1 VRPDDSIDLRAAA
14 FAAVA
19 SFGLHLLLL
28 WLLPDTFRQA
38 VVAIV
43 RPVEVLTA
51 PVKID
56 EARLPPKLRFAET
69 NPLAN
74 QAVPKT
80 APFTSARNQTAAQP
94 VPEKMPSNSALPKS
108 AGTSPEI
115 RLIQARPRSIDQS
128 QAQPTPA
135 PAISMAGPTPVTTAT
150 PPPAPTPG
158 PGKAAAQ
165 PVPKAAPA
173 PTPVDPERPR
183 ASIPS
188 GTAGLL
194 LRNSVG
200 VNRAGAVAIDARFSQ
215 YGDYTQR
222 MLEAIQ
228 SSWWSIIERSQFEGV
243 QRGRVTVRFRLHR
256 DGTVTDATILSNEV
270 TRVMSLACKDAVM
283 APAPYDIWRAD
294 MVALYGESDIVT
306 INFYYR

>member
-1 VRPDDSIDLRAAA
+1 MRHDDPIDLRAAA
-14 FAAVA
+14 FAAAA

-28 WLLPDTFRQA
+28 WLLPDTFRQ

-56 EARLPPKLRFAET
+56 EARLPAKLRFAET
-69 NPLAN
+69 NPAAN

-80 APFTSARNQTAAQP
+80 APFTSSRNQTAAQP
-94 VPEKMPSNSALPKS
+94 VPEKMPSNSVLPKS

-115 RLIQARPRSIDQS
+115 RLAQAKPRSIDQS
-128 QAQPTPA
+128 QSQPTPA
-135 PAISMAGPTPVTTAT
+135 PSISMAGP
-150 PPPAPTPG
+150 
-158 PGKAAAQ
+158 
-165 PVPKAAPA
+165 KAAPPPGTGKPA
-173 PTPVDPERPR
+173 ARPAPQAAPPPTPADPERPR

-283 APAPYDIWRAD
+283 APAPYDAWRAD

>member
-1 VRPDDSIDLRAAA
+1 MRPDDPIDLRAAA

-19 SFGLHLLLL
+19 SLGLHLLLL
-28 WLLPDTFRQA
+28 WLLPDTFRQ

-43 RPVEVLTA
+43 RPIEVLTA

-56 EARLPPKLRFAET
+56 EARLPAKLRFAET
-69 NPLAN
+69 NPVAN

-80 APFTSARNQTAAQP
+80 APFTSSRNQTAAQP

-115 RLIQARPRSIDQS
+115 RLAQGKPRSIDQS

-135 PAISMAGPTPVTTAT
+135 PAISMTGPQTA
-150 PPPAPTPG
+150 PPPG
-158 PGKAAAQ
+158 PGKAAAR
-165 PVPKAAPA
+165 PVPKAAA
-173 PTPVDPERPR
+173 PTPTDPERPR

-243 QRGRVTVRFRLHR
+243 NRGRVTVRFRLHR

-283 APAPYDIWRAD
+283 APAPYDAWRAD

>member
-1 VRPDDSIDLRAAA
+1 MRPDDSIDLRAAA

-80 APFTSARNQTAAQP
+80 APFTSSRNQTAAQP

-108 AGTSPEI
+108 AGTVPEI
-115 RLIQARPRSIDQS
+115 RLIQAKPRSIDQS

-135 PAISMAGPTPVTTAT
+135 PVIAMAAPTPITA
-150 PPPAPTPG
+150 PAPPPG

-173 PTPVDPERPR
+173 PTPADPERPR

-228 SSWWSIIERSQFEGV
+228 SSWWSIIERSQFESL

>member
-1 VRPDDSIDLRAAA
+1 MRPDDPIELRAAA

-19 SFGLHLLLL
+19 SLGLHLLLL
-28 WLLPDTFRQA
+28 WLLPDTFRQ

-56 EARLPPKLRFAET
+56 EARLPAKLRFAET
-69 NPLAN
+69 NPVAN

-80 APFTSARNQTAAQP
+80 APFTSSRNQTAAQP

-115 RLIQARPRSIDQS
+115 RLAQGKPRSIDQS

-135 PAISMAGPTPVTTAT
+135 PAISMAGPKTA
-150 PPPAPTPG
+150 PPPG
-158 PGKAAAQ
+158 PGKAAAR
-165 PVPKAAPA
+165 PAPKAAPA

-183 ASIPS
+183 ASLPS

-256 DGTVTDATILSNEV
+256 DGTVTDTTILINEV

>member
-1 VRPDDSIDLRAAA
+1 MRPDEPIDLRAAA
-14 FAAVA
+14 FAAIA
-19 SFGLHLLLL
+19 SLGLHLLLL
-28 WLLPDTFRQA
+28 WLLPDTFRQ

-43 RPVEVLTA
+43 RPIEVLTA

-69 NPLAN
+69 NPVAN

-80 APFTSARNQTAAQP
+80 APFTSSRNQTAAQP

-115 RLIQARPRSIDQS
+115 RLAQGKPRSIDQS

-135 PAISMAGPTPVTTAT
+135 PAISMAGPKSA
-150 PPPAPTPG
+150 PPPG
-158 PGKAAAQ
+158 PGKAAAR

-173 PTPVDPERPR
+173 PTPTDPDRPR

-243 QRGRVTVRFRLHR
+243 NRGRVTVRFRLHR

-283 APAPYDIWRAD
+283 APAPYDAWRAD

>member
-1 VRPDDSIDLRAAA
+1 VRPDDSIDLRAAT
-14 FAAVA
+14 FAAIM
-19 SFGLHLLLL
+19 SLGLHLLLL
-28 WLLPDTFRQA
+28 WLLPDTFRQVA
-38 VVAIV
+38 AIV

-56 EARLPPKLRFAET
+56 EARLPAKLRFAET
-69 NPLAN
+69 NPVAN

-80 APFTSARNQTAAQP
+80 APFTSSRNQTAAQP

-115 RLIQARPRSIDQS
+115 RLAQGKPRSIDQS

-135 PAISMAGPTPVTTAT
+135 PAISMAGPKAA
-150 PPPAPTPG
+150 PPPG
-158 PGKAAAQ
+158 PGKAAAH
-165 PVPKAAPA
+165 PAPKAAPA
-173 PTPVDPERPR
+173 PVAADPERPR
-183 ASIPS
+183 ASLPS

-243 QRGRVTVRFRLHR
+243 NRGRVTVRFRLHR

-283 APAPYDIWRAD
+283 APAPYDAWRAD
-294 MVALYGESDIVT
+294 MVALYGESDMVT

>member
-1 VRPDDSIDLRAAA
+1 MHPDDPIDLRAAA
-14 FAAVA
+14 FAAVV
-19 SFGLHLLLL
+19 SLGLHLLLL
-28 WLLPDTFRQA
+28 WLVPDTFRQA
-38 VVAIV
+38 VAFV

-56 EARLPPKLRFAET
+56 EARLPAKLRFAET
-69 NPLAN
+69 NPVAN

-80 APFTSARNQTAAQP
+80 APFTSSRNQTAAQP

-115 RLIQARPRSIDQS
+115 RLAQGKPRSIDQS

-135 PAISMAGPTPVTTAT
+135 PAISMAGPKSA
-150 PPPAPTPG
+150 PPPG
-158 PGKAAAQ
+158 PGKAAAR

-173 PTPVDPERPR
+173 PTPADPERPR

-243 QRGRVTVRFRLHR
+243 TRGRVTVSFRLHR

-294 MVALYGESDIVT
+294 MVALYGESDMVT

>member
-1 VRPDDSIDLRAAA
+1 VRPDDPIDLRAAA

-38 VVAIV
+38 VLLV

-69 NPLAN
+69 NPVAN

-80 APFTSARNQTAAQP
+80 TPFTSSRNQTAAQP

-108 AGTSPEI
+108 AGTSPEV
-115 RLIQARPRSIDQS
+115 RLAQGKPRSIDQS
-128 QAQPTPA
+128 QSQPATA
-135 PAISMAGPTPVTTAT
+135 PAISMAGPKS
-150 PPPAPTPG
+150 PPPPG
-158 PGKAAAQ
+158 PGKAAAK
-165 PVPKAAPA
+165 PAPKAAPA
-173 PTPVDPERPR
+173 PPPADPERPR

-256 DGTVTDATILSNEV
+256 DGTVTDALILSNEV

-283 APAPYDIWRAD
+283 APAPYDVWRAD
-294 MVALYGESDIVT
+294 MVAMFGESDIVT

>member
-1 VRPDDSIDLRAAA
+1 VRPDDSIDLRAAT
-14 FAAVA
+14 FAAIM
-19 SFGLHLLLL
+19 SLGLHLLLL
-28 WLLPDTFRQA
+28 WLLPDTFRQVA
-38 VVAIV
+38 AIV

-56 EARLPPKLRFAET
+56 EARLPAKLRFAET
-69 NPLAN
+69 NPVAN

-80 APFTSARNQTAAQP
+80 APFTSSRNQTAAQP

-115 RLIQARPRSIDQS
+115 RLAQGKPRSIDQS
-128 QAQPTPA
+128 KAQPTPA
-135 PAISMAGPTPVTTAT
+135 PAISMAGPKAV
-150 PPPAPTPG
+150 PPPG
-158 PGKAAAQ
+158 PGKAAAR

-173 PTPVDPERPR
+173 PTPANPDRPR

>member
-1 VRPDDSIDLRAAA
+1 MRPDDPIDLRAAA

-19 SFGLHLLLL
+19 SLGLHLLLL
-28 WLLPDTFRQA
+28 WLLPDTFRQ

-43 RPVEVLTA
+43 RPIEVLTA

-56 EARLPPKLRFAET
+56 EARLPAKLRFAET
-69 NPLAN
+69 NPVAN

-80 APFTSARNQTAAQP
+80 APFTSSRNQTAAQP

-115 RLIQARPRSIDQS
+115 RLAQGKPRSIDQS

-135 PAISMAGPTPVTTAT
+135 PAISMAGPQTA
-150 PPPAPTPG
+150 PPPG
-158 PGKAAAQ
+158 PGKAAAR
-165 PVPKAAPA
+165 PVPKAAA
-173 PTPVDPERPR
+173 PTPTDPERPR

-243 QRGRVTVRFRLHR
+243 NRGRVTVRFRLHR

-283 APAPYDIWRAD
+283 APAPYDAWRAD

>member
-1 VRPDDSIDLRAAA
+1 VRPDDPIDLRAAA

-19 SFGLHLLLL
+19 SLGLHFLLL
-28 WLLPDTFRQA
+28 WLLPDTFRQ

-43 RPVEVLTA
+43 RPIEVLTA

-56 EARLPPKLRFAET
+56 EARLPAKLRFAET
-69 NPLAN
+69 NPVAN

-80 APFTSARNQTAAQP
+80 APFTSSRNQTAAQP

-115 RLIQARPRSIDQS
+115 RLAQGKPRSIDQS

-135 PAISMAGPTPVTTAT
+135 PAISMAGPQTA
-150 PPPAPTPG
+150 PPPG
-158 PGKAAAQ
+158 PGKAAAR

-173 PTPVDPERPR
+173 PTPTDPERPR

-243 QRGRVTVRFRLHR
+243 NRGRVTVRFRLHR

-283 APAPYDIWRAD
+283 APAPYDAWRAD

>member
-1 VRPDDSIDLRAAA
+1 M
-14 FAAVA
+14 
-19 SFGLHLLLL
+19 
-28 WLLPDTFRQA
+28 
-38 VVAIV
+38 
-43 RPVEVLTA
+43 TA

-56 EARLPPKLRFAET
+56 EARLPAKLRFAET

-80 APFTSARNQTAAQP
+80 ATFTSSRNQTAAQP
-94 VPEKMPSNSALPKS
+94 VPEKKPTNSALPKS

-115 RLIQARPRSIDQS
+115 RLAQGKPRSIDQS

-135 PAISMAGPTPVTTAT
+135 PVISMAGPKSA
-150 PPPAPTPG
+150 PPPG
-158 PGKAAAQ
+158 PGKSSAK
-165 PVPKAAPA
+165 PVAKAAPA
-173 PTPVDPERPR
+173 PVAADPDRPR

-256 DGTVTDATILSNEV
+256 DGTVTDAVILSNEV

>member
-1 VRPDDSIDLRAAA
+1 VRPDDSIDLRAAI
-14 FAAVA
+14 FAAIV
-19 SFGLHLLLL
+19 SLGLHLLLL
-28 WLLPDTFRQA
+28 WLLPDTFRQVA
-38 VVAIV
+38 AIV

-56 EARLPPKLRFAET
+56 EARLPAKLRFAET
-69 NPLAN
+69 NPVAN
-74 QAVPKT
+74 QAVPKA
-80 APFTSARNQTAAQP
+80 APFTSSRNQTAAQP

-115 RLIQARPRSIDQS
+115 RLAQGKPRSIDQS
-128 QAQPTPA
+128 QAQPTPS
-135 PAISMAGPTPVTTAT
+135 PTISMAGPKTA
-150 PPPAPTPG
+150 PPPG
-158 PGKAAAQ
+158 PGKAAAR
-165 PVPKAAPA
+165 PVVKAAPA
-173 PTPVDPERPR
+173 PVAADPERPR
-183 ASIPS
+183 ASLPS

-243 QRGRVTVRFRLHR
+243 NRGRVTVRFRLHR

-283 APAPYDIWRAD
+283 APAPYDAWRAD

>member
-1 VRPDDSIDLRAAA
+1 MRPDDPIDLRAAA
-14 FAAVA
+14 FAAIV
-19 SFGLHLLLL
+19 SLGLHLLLI
-28 WLLPDTFRQA
+28 WLLPDTFRLVA
-38 VVAIV
+38 AIV

-56 EARLPPKLRFAET
+56 EARLPAKLRFAET

-80 APFTSARNQTAAQP
+80 APFTSSRNQTAAQP
-94 VPEKMPSNSALPKS
+94 VPEKMPSDSALPKS

-115 RLIQARPRSIDQS
+115 RLAQGKPRSIDQS

-135 PAISMAGPTPVTTAT
+135 PAISMAGPKTA
-150 PPPAPTPG
+150 PPPG
-158 PGKAAAQ
+158 PGKAAAR

-173 PTPVDPERPR
+173 PTPANPDRPR

-243 QRGRVTVRFRLHR
+243 NRGRVTVRFRLHR

-283 APAPYDIWRAD
+283 APAPYDAWRAD

>member
-1 VRPDDSIDLRAAA
+1 MRPDDPIDLRAAA

-38 VVAIV
+38 VVLV

-80 APFTSARNQTAAQP
+80 APFTSSRNQTAAQP

-115 RLIQARPRSIDQS
+115 RVAQGRPRSIDQS

-135 PAISMAGPTPVTTAT
+135 PTISMAGPKAA
-150 PPPAPTPG
+150 PPPG
-158 PGKAAAQ
+158 PGKAAAR

-173 PTPVDPERPR
+173 PTPADPERPR

-283 APAPYDIWRAD
+283 APAPYDAWRAD

>member
-1 VRPDDSIDLRAAA
+1 VRPDEPIDLRAAA

-19 SFGLHLLLL
+19 SLGLHLLLL
-28 WLLPDTFRQA
+28 WVLPDTFRQA
-38 VVAIV
+38 AALV
-43 RPVEVLTA
+43 RPVEVMTA

-56 EARLPPKLRFAET
+56 EARLPAKLRFAET

-80 APFTSARNQTAAQP
+80 ATFTSSRNQTAAQP
-94 VPEKMPSNSALPKS
+94 VPEKKPTNSALPKS

-115 RLIQARPRSIDQS
+115 RLAQGKPRSIDQS

-135 PAISMAGPTPVTTAT
+135 PVISMAGPKSA
-150 PPPAPTPG
+150 PPPG
-158 PGKAAAQ
+158 PGKSSAK
-165 PVPKAAPA
+165 PVAKAAPA
-173 PTPVDPERPR
+173 PVAADPDRPR

-256 DGTVTDATILSNEV
+256 DGTVTDAVILSNEV

-294 MVALYGESDIVT
+294 MVALYGESDMVT

>member
-1 VRPDDSIDLRAAA
+1 MRPDDSIDLRAAA

-74 QAVPKT
+74 QAVPKA

-115 RLIQARPRSIDQS
+115 RLIQAKPRSIDQS

-135 PAISMAGPTPVTTAT
+135 PAISMAA
-150 PPPAPTPG
+150 PAPAPPPG

-228 SSWWSIIERSQFEGV
+228 SSWWSIIERSQFESV

>member
-1 VRPDDSIDLRAAA
+1 MRPDDPIDLRAAA

-19 SFGLHLLLL
+19 SLGLHLLLL
-28 WLLPDTFRQA
+28 WLLPDTFRQ

-43 RPVEVLTA
+43 RPIEVLTA

-69 NPLAN
+69 NPVAN

-80 APFTSARNQTAAQP
+80 APFTSSRNQTAAQP

-115 RLIQARPRSIDQS
+115 RLAQGKPRSIDQS

-135 PAISMAGPTPVTTAT
+135 PAISMAGPQTA
-150 PPPAPTPG
+150 PPPG
-158 PGKAAAQ
+158 PGKAAAR

-173 PTPVDPERPR
+173 PTPTDPERPR

-243 QRGRVTVRFRLHR
+243 NRGRVTVRFRLHR

-283 APAPYDIWRAD
+283 APAPYDAWRAD

>member
-1 VRPDDSIDLRAAA
+1 MRPDDSIDLRAAA

-19 SFGLHLLLL
+19 SLGLHLLLL
-28 WLLPDTFRQA
+28 WLLPDTFRQ

-56 EARLPPKLRFAET
+56 EARLPAKLRFAET
-69 NPLAN
+69 NPVAN

-80 APFTSARNQTAAQP
+80 APFTSSRNQTAAQP

-115 RLIQARPRSIDQS
+115 RLTQGKPRSIDQS

-135 PAISMAGPTPVTTAT
+135 PAISMAGPKSA
-150 PPPAPTPG
+150 PPPG
-158 PGKAAAQ
+158 PGKAAAR
-165 PVPKAAPA
+165 PAPKAAPA

>member
-1 VRPDDSIDLRAAA
+1 MRPDDPIDLRAAA

-19 SFGLHLLLL
+19 SLGLHLLLL
-28 WLLPDTFRQA
+28 WLLPDSFRQ

-69 NPLAN
+69 NSLAN
-74 QAVPKT
+74 QAVPKA
-80 APFTSARNQTAAQP
+80 APFTSSRNQTAAQP
-94 VPEKMPSNSALPKS
+94 VPEKMPTNSALPKS

-115 RLIQARPRSIDQS
+115 RLTQGKPRSIDQS

-135 PAISMAGPTPVTTAT
+135 PAVSMAGPKAA
-150 PPPAPTPG
+150 PPPG
-158 PGKAAAQ
+158 PGKAAAR
-165 PVPKAAPA
+165 PAPKAAPA
-173 PTPVDPERPR
+173 PVAADPERPR

-283 APAPYDIWRAD
+283 APAPYDVWRAD

>member
-1 VRPDDSIDLRAAA
+1 MRPDDPIDLRAAA

-38 VVAIV
+38 VLLV

-69 NPLAN
+69 NPAAN
-74 QAVPKT
+74 QAVPKA
-80 APFTSARNQTAAQP
+80 APFTSSRNQTAAQP
-94 VPEKMPSNSALPKS
+94 VPEKMPSNSALPKA

-115 RLIQARPRSIDQS
+115 RLAQGKPRSIDQS

-135 PAISMAGPTPVTTAT
+135 PVVAMAAPKTA
-150 PPPAPTPG
+150 PPPG
-158 PGKAAAQ
+158 PGKAAAR
-165 PVPKAAPA
+165 PAPKAAPA
-173 PTPVDPERPR
+173 PTPADPERPR
-183 ASIPS
+183 ASLPS

-294 MVALYGESDIVT
+294 MVALYGESDMVT